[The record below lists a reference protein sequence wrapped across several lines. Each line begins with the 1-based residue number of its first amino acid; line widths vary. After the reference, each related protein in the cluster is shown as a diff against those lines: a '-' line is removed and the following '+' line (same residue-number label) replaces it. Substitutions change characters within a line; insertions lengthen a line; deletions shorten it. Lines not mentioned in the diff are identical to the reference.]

1 MKAKA
6 PRFARRLLLP
16 VVVTFVAFLLAACK
30 GSGEGSGGEKANATT
45 GDVSLNGAGATFPY
59 PLYSKWMSE
68 YNKQNPNVKI
78 NYQSIGSGG
87 GIRQIL
93 AGTVDF
99 GASDAP
105 MSDDEMKKAPHAL
118 HHIPAT
124 LGGVAIAYNLE
135 GVKDLKLSSEA
146 LAGIYLGTITK
157 WNDAKI
163 AETNDGVTLPDQDI
177 TVAYRSD
184 GSGTTAVF
192 SDYLA
197 KVSSEWKDKVGV
209 GKSLK
214 WPRGLG
220 AKGNEGVTG
229 QVKTTKGAIGYVELA
244 YAITSKLEVAALK
257 NKSGE
262 FLKPSIDAITAAA
275 AGEAL
280 PDSLTT
286 SITDSPGKGAY
297 PISSYSYLL
306 VYEDTK
312 DATKGEALAK
322 FIWWAIHDG
331 QKMAGDLHYAPLP
344 DAVVKQVEALL
355 KKLKAGDK
363 TLLP

>member
-6 PRFARRLLLP
+6 PRFTRRLLAP
-16 VVVTFVAFLLAACK
+16 VVVTLLALLLTACK
-30 GSGEGSGGEKANATT
+30 GSGEGSGEKATATT

-105 MSDDEMKKAPHAL
+105 MSDDEMKKAPRTL

-124 LGGVAIAYNLE
+124 LGGVAITYNLD
-135 GVKDLKLSSEA
+135 GVKGLKLSPEA

-163 AETNDGVTLPDQDI
+163 AETNAGVTLPDQGI

-197 KVSSEWKDKVGV
+197 KVSSDWKDKVGV

-214 WPRGLG
+214 WPKGLG

-229 QVKTTKGAIGYVELA
+229 QVKTTKGAVGYVELA
-244 YAITSKLEVAALK
+244 YAITSNLEVAALK
-257 NKSGE
+257 NKAGE
-262 FLKPSIDAITAAA
+262 FVKPSIDAITAAA

-280 PDSLTT
+280 PESLTT

-312 DATKGEALAK
+312 DTTKGEALAK
-322 FIWWAIHDG
+322 FMWWAIHDG
-331 QKMAGDLHYAPLP
+331 QKLAADLHYAPLP
-344 DAVVKQVEALL
+344 DAVVKQVETRLKQL
-355 KKLKAGDK
+355 KSGEKKL
-363 TLLP
+363 LP